1 MFNKTIALAFSLA
14 TVLGFAQTVSATEAA
29 TAPATVIIYRADESV
44 KTKRVNMGIMG
55 DSNTVGRLK
64 VDNVVVAQS
73 HAGDYTL
80 SSSLPGAEALT
91 LELKPGATYYVHA
104 KMQVQGNRV
113 TVDLQQVPEQVA
125 RVQQPALENV
135 I

>member
-1 MFNKTIALAFSLA
+1 MFNKTIALAFTLA
-14 TVLGFAQTVSATEAA
+14 TAFGFAQTVNATEAA

-55 DSNTVGRLK
+55 DSSSVGRLK

-73 HAGDYTL
+73 AAGDYTL
-80 SSSLPGAEALT
+80 TSSLPGAEALT
-91 LELKPGATYYVHA
+91 LELKPGGTYYVHA
-104 KMQVQGNRV
+104 KMKMTGSRV

-125 RVQQPALENV
+125 RIQQPALDSV

>member
-73 HAGDYTL
+73 PAGDYTL